1 MRGWSGCAELWAPR
15 AAPEALEAGL
25 DGPGQPGLLSGREVG
40 GPACNGGWSF
50 VIPGVPSNPNRSLV
64 SESSPRARGRA
75 HGPWLLPAL
84 QRCALCPRCGRLPAL
99 ILTAEHSC
107 GAGGAARPP
116 AVLQPCRQ
124 AVLAGRAAESGGHV
138 KL

>member
-99 ILTAEHSC
+99 ILTAPLSTAVVPGVPH
-107 GAGGAARPP
+107 
-116 AVLQPCRQ
+116 VLQQCCSSADRRCSQ
-124 AVLAGRAAESGGHV
+124 GELLNRVV
-138 KL
+138 V

>member
-75 HGPWLLPAL
+75 HSPWLLPAL
-84 QRCALCPRCGRLPAL
+84 QRCALCPRCGRLPAV
-99 ILTAEHSC
+99 IHTAPLSTAVVPGVPH
-107 GAGGAARPP
+107 
-116 AVLQPCRQ
+116 VLQQCCSSADRRCSQ
-124 AVLAGRAAESGGHV
+124 GELLNRVV
-138 KL
+138 V